1 MNRSGTALRGR
12 ARILAAL
19 LLVGGAVPLGAQEA
33 ALTLD
38 DAVRM
43 ALERNQDL
51 EVARLELGRSQ
62 AQVREAWSHV
72 YPRVD
77 LTTGYTRNVDAPIS
91 FLPARIFDPNAGEDE
106 LIGMRFG
113 TDNVWMNQVR
123 LEQPI
128 FRAAAFVGVGAAGR
142 YRALQEEVLR
152 GVELEVA
159 TRVRI
164 AFFDALLAEETL
176 RLTEASLTR
185 VRRSFEE
192 TRSLYRAGMVS
203 EYDALRLEV
212 ELRNLEPRVRQARSR
227 AVAARR
233 TLAAELGMEDGEA
246 LRVSG
251 SLAALSLSEEA
262 TDAGAGAA
270 AENRALAAFAA
281 RPLPAGGG
289 EAGVDAALRDRSDLR
304 QLALTRELRTAEL
317 RAEQAEYLPR
327 VSLWGT
333 HTHTAQQDGGP
344 DWFGGMSATQRQVG
358 IQVTMPLF
366 SGLQRPARVQQKRI
380 AVEQVAA
387 QMGLARARAENE
399 VRTLA
404 DAVEEARDRAGAQRL
419 AIRLAQ
425 RGWEIATLENREGI
439 GSQLQVTDAENAL
452 RESEFNYAQAV
463 HDYLVARAR
472 LDAAAG
478 RVD

>member
-1 MNRSGTALRGR
+1 MNRSGTAPRGR
-12 ARILAAL
+12 ARMLAAL

-38 DAVRM
+38 DAVRV

-128 FRAAAFVGVGAAGR
+128 FQAGAFIGVGAAGR
-142 YRALQEEVLR
+142 YRQLQEEVLR
-152 GVELEVA
+152 GVEQEVA

-233 TLAAELGMEDGEA
+233 ALAAELGMEDGEA

-251 SLAALSLSEEA
+251 SLAELSIGEEA
-262 TDAGAGAA
+262 ADAGAS
-270 AENRALAAFAA
+270 AENRALAAFVA

-344 DWFGGMSATQRQVG
+344 DWFGGVSATQRQVG

-366 SGLQRPARVQQKRI
+366 SGLQRPARVQQKRV

-404 DAVEEARDRAGAQRL
+404 DAVEEARDRAGAQQL
-419 AIRLAQ
+419 AIRLAL

-452 RESEFNYAQAV
+452 RESEFNYAQAI